1 MSWNDIKASVY
12 ASCGALLEPHGF
24 RLIKSRSSYEK
35 VTANGRLMIYFTL
48 VASDVG
54 NRFVRTGCGVR
65 NNAIEDLFHKTS
77 STDKRCQSATATIGV
92 SCDKL
97 WVLNTTEE
105 VAIAISELNA
115 YVRDVALPFLQ
126 KKYSLQ
132 DFSMLLN
139 TTNTDGRC
147 PYFANSIW
155 RCHRGLIAELINP
168 FYFQKFLYSL
178 NLGY

>member
-1 MSWNDIKASVY
+1 
-12 ASCGALLEPHGF
+12 
-24 RLIKSRSSYEK
+24 
-35 VTANGRLMIYFTL
+35 MIYFTL

-155 RCHRGLIAELINP
+155 RCHRGLIAAKLAGDARFEALKREYSDYLRTVSNGL
-168 FYFQKFLYSL
+168 YFPEFQRCLKNIDDRGLTPVRTD
-178 NLGY
+178 